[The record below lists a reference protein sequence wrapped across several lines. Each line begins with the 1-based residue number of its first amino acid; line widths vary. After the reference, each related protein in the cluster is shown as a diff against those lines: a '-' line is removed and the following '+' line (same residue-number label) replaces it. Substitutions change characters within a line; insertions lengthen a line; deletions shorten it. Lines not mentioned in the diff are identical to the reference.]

1 MTSWGVP
8 SNQLTEEEKAQALF
22 TDGSLCFVGTIREG
36 TAAALPP
43 LSGTPLKDNSERKSF
58 QWSEA
63 QAVQLV
69 VYFAG
74 REKWPS

>member
-43 LSGTPLKDNSERKSF
+43 LSGTPLKDNSEGDPP
-58 QWSEA
+58 SE
-63 QAVQLV
+63 QNSEQLHLLAH
-69 VYFAG
+69 FG
-74 REKWPS
+74 